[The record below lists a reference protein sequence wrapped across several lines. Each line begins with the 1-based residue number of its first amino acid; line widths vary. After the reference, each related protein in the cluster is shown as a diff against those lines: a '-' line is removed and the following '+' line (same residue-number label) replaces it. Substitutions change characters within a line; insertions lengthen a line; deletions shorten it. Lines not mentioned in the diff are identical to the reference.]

1 MKHVVLHTTT
11 LMHCKARQVL
21 RDLFSTSQQNL
32 WQGLLKLTS
41 EIWKPR
47 YNRRFTWACIL
58 KASKPSLQIS
68 ATNWTSQLDKIFLT
82 HFMPL
87 IYFDTP
93 WKHQKTYGFL
103 MFSGVSKEISGTKWV
118 SIYDDIV
125 VPIAVLLPIQ
135 QFYITKM
142 MMLIFSITVV
152 SVSLFSVSGL
162 PSFQGI
168 LFSGCYQIS
177 HM

>member
-1 MKHVVLHTTT
+1 MLFSIQRLWCT
-11 LMHCKARQVL
+11 KARQVL
-21 RDLFSTSQQNL
+21 RDLFSTNQLNL
-32 WQGLLKLTS
+32 WQKFLKLTS

-47 YNRRFTWACIL
+47 YNWRFTWACIL
-58 KASKPSLQIS
+58 KASKSSLQ
-68 ATNWTSQLDKIFLT
+68 IFLT

-152 SVSLFSVSGL
+152 SVCLFSVSGL
-162 PSFQGI
+162 LSFQGI

-177 HM
+177 HMRYRKQYVGI

>member
-1 MKHVVLHTTT
+1 MLLSIQRLWCTE
-11 LMHCKARQVL
+11 ARQVL
-21 RDLFSTSQQNL
+21 PDLFSTNQLNL
-32 WQGLLKLTS
+32 WQKFLKLTS

-47 YNRRFTWACIL
+47 YNWRFTGACIL
-58 KASKPSLQIS
+58 KASKSSLQIS
-68 ATNWTSQLDKIFLT
+68 ATNWPSQLDKIFLT
-82 HFMPL
+82 HFTPL
-87 IYFDTP
+87 ICFDTP
-93 WKHQKTYGFL
+93 WKHQKTYDFL

-125 VPIAVLLPIQ
+125 IPIAVLLPIQ